1 MSADDN
7 TLPSVDE
14 LLDERADGRPD
25 FMGDISGDRVLDA
38 VMRLAMEVCVLR
50 DKMDVYEDAAEAGD
64 TSFRERVE
72 SFQATPELE
81 AERMTRRRTLIRRL
95 MRDLR

>member
-1 MSADDN
+1 MSAEAD

-14 LLDERADGRPD
+14 LLDERADARPD

-50 DKMDVYEDAAEAGD
+50 DKMDVYEGAAEPE
-64 TSFRERVE
+64 FRERVE